1 MKYYEFNYSKKFNCI
16 ADKCKHNCCIGWDIA
31 VDKRSRD
38 KYKSLEVLDN
48 RFLDQ
53 IENNCFKLTTNA
65 RCPFL
70 DEDNLCHVIKNYGE
84 KSLCKTCKTHP
95 RFKNF
100 FKGVTETGLGLY
112 CEEAGRII
120 LSSKEKMKIVLVKD
134 DNKPST
140 LTSFEKK
147 VLAFRNKVM
156 KILQNRKL
164 TISDRLFALQPLC
177 QVNLDKK
184 DFSSWIALFSSL
196 EKLEINDYSFDKIK
210 GNSFCT
216 VNQNFDLAFEQLL
229 CYLAYRHLSRAIDI
243 LDLKIR
249 LAFVVLS
256 FNVINTIFSQGE
268 KSLENLIE
276 IVRFYSSEIECND
289 DNLYEI
295 LNEIENLVSF
305 I

>member
-48 RFLDQ
+48 RFLDKL
-53 IENNCFKLTTNA
+53 ENNCFKLTTNA

-70 DEDNLCHVIKNYGE
+70 DDDNLCHVIKNYGE

-216 VNQNFDLAFEQLL
+216 VDQNFDLAFEQLL

-268 KSLENLIE
+268 KTPENLIE

>member
-16 ADKCKHNCCIGWDIA
+16 ANKCKHNCCIGWDIA

-70 DEDNLCHVIKNYGE
+70 DEDNLCYIIKNHGE

-100 FKGVTETGLGLY
+100 FSGVTETGLGLY

-164 TISDRLFALQPLC
+164 TISDRLFALQTLS
-177 QVNLDKK
+177 QIDLDKK

-210 GNSFCT
+210 SNSFCK
-216 VNQNFDLAFEQLL
+216 VDQNFDLAFEQLL

-268 KSLENLIE
+268 KTLENLIE

>member
-1 MKYYEFNYSKKFNCI
+1 MVWRFLISKKFNCI

-140 LTSFEKK
+140 FTSFEKK

-164 TISDRLFALQPLC
+164 TISDRLFALQPLY

-210 GNSFCT
+210 SNSFCT
-216 VNQNFDLAFEQLL
+216 VDQNFDLAFEQLL
-229 CYLAYRHLSRAIDI
+229 CYLAYRHLSRAIDT

-268 KSLENLIE
+268 KTLENLIE

>member
-216 VNQNFDLAFEQLL
+216 VDQNFDLAFEQLL

-276 IVRFYSSEIECND
+276 IVRFYSSEMECND

>member
-268 KSLENLIE
+268 KTLENLIE

>member
-53 IENNCFKLTTNA
+53 IENNCFKLTTNG

-70 DEDNLCHVIKNYGE
+70 DDDNLCHVIKNYGE

-140 LTSFEKK
+140 LTAFEKK
-147 VLAFRNKVM
+147 VLTFRNKVM

-164 TISDRLFALQPLC
+164 TISDRLFALQPLY

-196 EKLEINDYSFDKIK
+196 EKLEINDYSFEKIK
-210 GNSFCT
+210 SNSFCT
-216 VNQNFDLAFEQLL
+216 VDQNFDLAFEQLL

-268 KSLENLIE
+268 KTLENLIE